1 MISEK
6 QSRLLVCGADA
17 VRRNEMAELLGRI
30 GFAVVDEAEGMSEA
44 EKLISERGYSL
55 IICETSIGSAEA
67 MQLAYIENRRSMR
80 ENGMRS
86 SILFVGER
94 GYEDVLREVC
104 RMTGNSYL
112 LRPFTIAEFC
122 DGVFGIM
129 SGRRSGELTIHSPET
144 YTSHESRDTSVSSD
158 EKDSGSMEMQITS
171 ILHNLGIP
179 AHIKGF
185 AYLRCAIGMTAA
197 DPDMINYVTKTL
209 YPSVAKVYSTTT
221 SRVERAIRHAI
232 EVAWDRGDLEVL
244 NKYFGYTISRQR
256 GKPTN
261 SEFIAMIS
269 DKLRLGVSI

>member
-6 QSRLLVCGADA
+6 QSRILVCGTDNG
-17 VRRNEMAELLGRI
+17 RRGEMAGLLERI
-30 GFAVVDEAEGMSEA
+30 GFAVIDEAGEIAEA
-44 EKLISERGYSL
+44 ERLICDRGYSL

-67 MQLAYIENRRSMR
+67 MQLAYIESRRSMR
-80 ENGMRS
+80 ENGTRS

-104 RMTGNSYL
+104 RMTGNSYI

-122 DGVFGIM
+122 DGVFGVI
-129 SGRRSGELTIHSPET
+129 SGRRTGELSFPSQKAHDT
-144 YTSHESRDTSVSSD
+144 YCESDPNTEKEDDTL
-158 EKDSGSMEMQITS
+158 EAQITE

-185 AYLRCAIGMTAA
+185 AYLRCAIGMTSA

-269 DKLRLGVSI
+269 DKLRLGVGI